1 MIKKECF
8 YTTNNNIIRVISM
21 DMRGNFDL
29 GSLKKLSEKKE
40 GRQLLEELT
49 RNKEASLVM
58 LQDEALLSTVIRYEE
73 FSVEMTIAHC
83 LVFGGD
89 EEIRMRLAKMPAR
102 ILELK
107 TGGRDKVVEFLIA
120 HGSTNVK
127 EVLAE
132 NPAALGIICGE
143 ALSESGHMEVLYGLK
158 ARVMDSER
166 AKMLRGNC
174 IAGRHPRRFWR
185 SEMGPELVSES
196 FSRRQGRALGQK
208 ERAPLDPNFRVPTKP
223 KELYILN
230 VR

>member
-8 YTTNNNIIRVISM
+8 YTTNNNTLRVISM

-29 GSLKKLSEKKE
+29 GSLKTLSEKKE

-174 IAGRHPRRFWR
+174 IAHLLLGSGRTKEIVEKISRTA
-185 SEMGPELVSES
+185 SEEVLAIRNGTGTGVRELLEEARTS
-196 FSRRQGRALGQK
+196 FGAKRKS
-208 ERAPLDPNFRVPTKP
+208 TS
-223 KELYILN
+223 
-230 VR
+230 